1 MTFVDTLA
9 FQLFSLAFVS
19 AALFYSGL
27 VGYVTFLRYGPRR
40 TFEHLRSQAVPLGGL
55 GVIIATIGLWGEIVW
70 PLPGSYNILFF
81 DPYLLLGVVL
91 IGYAVCLGFR
101 WRTQYIGLLAAM
113 TGLLS
118 IYYGANAY
126 NLGLTKEPLA
136 MFLLYV
142 SMGCMA
148 IFTFPVTLWID
159 RYVISPLISSES
171 TPGGPSP
178 DSKPSAAMSAEV
190 KVLFGLFLI
199 FLLFA
204 LGSAIATLYIGGNAL
219 TSHLSYAP

>member
-1 MTFVDTLA
+1 
-9 FQLFSLAFVS
+9 
-19 AALFYSGL
+19 
-27 VGYVTFLRYGPRR
+27 
-40 TFEHLRSQAVPLGGL
+40 
-55 GVIIATIGLWGEIVW
+55 
-70 PLPGSYNILFF
+70 
-81 DPYLLLGVVL
+81 
-91 IGYAVCLGFR
+91 
-101 WRTQYIGLLAAM
+101 M

-159 RYVISPLISSES
+159 RYVITPLISPEA
-171 TPGGPSP
+171 TAGGPSP